1 MSIPEI
7 IIRHA
12 RISDMD
18 ELVVLLKD
26 LFSIEDDFTF
36 SESIQRRGLRMMICD
51 QGNGCV
57 IVAEKNQKVIGICSA
72 QLLVSTAEGGRVA
85 LVEDMVVAR
94 HFRREGIG
102 KRILLSIEKWASE
115 QNAKRLQLLA
125 DQNNIPALRFYEKMD
140 WTTTKLTCLR
150 KK

>member
-1 MSIPEI
+1 
-7 IIRHA
+7 
-12 RISDMD
+12 MD

-57 IVAEKNQKVIGICSA
+57 IVAEKNQKVIGMCSA

-85 LVEDMVVAR
+85 LVEDMVVV
-94 HFRREGIG
+94 HSFRGEGVG
-102 KRILLSIEKWASE
+102 RKLLLAIEKWTKEKGA
-115 QNAKRLQLLA
+115 NRLQLLA
-125 DQNNIPALRFYEKMD
+125 DRNNLQALRFYQKRG
-140 WTTTKLTCLR
+140 WTTTKLICLR
-150 KK
+150 KKWPGKLEM

>member
-1 MSIPEI
+1 MPEM
-7 IIRHA
+7 IIRQA

-36 SESIQRRGLRMMICD
+36 SESIQRRGLRMMIRD
-51 QGNGCV
+51 QRNGCV
-57 IVAEKNQKVIGICSA
+57 IVAEKNQKVIGMCSA
-72 QLLVSTAEGGRVA
+72 QLLVSTAEGGRAA
-85 LVEDMVVAR
+85 LVEDMVVPR
-94 HFRREGIG
+94 PFRREGIG
-102 KRILLSIEKWASE
+102 KKILLSIEKWASE

-140 WTTTKLTCLR
+140 WTTTKLICLR

>member
-1 MSIPEI
+1 MSMPEM
-7 IIRHA
+7 IIRQA

-36 SESIQRRGLRMMICD
+36 SESIQRRGLRMMIRD
-51 QGNGCV
+51 QRNGCV
-57 IVAEKNQKVIGICSA
+57 IVAEKNQKVIGMCSA
-72 QLLVSTAEGGRVA
+72 QLLVSPAEGGRVA

-94 HFRREGIG
+94 PFRREGIG
-102 KRILLSIEKWASE
+102 KMILLSIEKWASE

-125 DQNNIPALRFYEKMD
+125 DQDNIPALRFYEKMA
-140 WTTTKLTCLR
+140 WTTTKLICLR